1 MKYQCCVCGYKFEG
15 SQIKD
20 DFKNGV
26 KEGFLCPE
34 CGANIKDDMSSQ
46 TVFDQKAKGTYSFY
60 ASLLVIFFLDSTIEQ
75 YISTPLGASNWLVLG
90 ILFGL
95 AVFIYG
101 FVNRGLLKE
110 TNVLTTQRVSA

>member
-1 MKYQCCVCGYKFEG
+1 MKYQCCVCSYKFEV

-34 CGANIKDDMSSQ
+34 CGANIKDDMSGQ

-60 ASLLVIFFLDSTIEQ
+60 AFLLVIFFLDSTIEQ
-75 YISTPLGASNWLVLG
+75 YISTPLGANNWLVLG

>member
-1 MKYQCCVCGYKFEG
+1 MKYQCCVCSYKFEG

-20 DFKNGV
+20 VFKNGV

-34 CGANIKDDMSSQ
+34 CGANIKDDMSGQ

-60 ASLLVIFFLDSTIEQ
+60 AFLLVIFFLDSTIEQ
-75 YISTPLGASNWLVLG
+75 YISTPLGANNWLVLG

>member
-1 MKYQCCVCGYKFEG
+1 MKYQCCVCGARFEV

-34 CGANIKDDMSSQ
+34 CSANIKDGMSGQ
-46 TVFDQKAKGTYSFY
+46 TAFDQKAKGTYSFY
-60 ASLLVIFFLDSTIEQ
+60 VFLSAVFFLDDTIEQ
-75 YISTPLGASNWLVLG
+75 YISTPLGANNWLVLG

-95 AVFIYG
+95 AVSMYG
-101 FVNRGLLKE
+101 FANRGLLKE
-110 TNVLTTQRVSA
+110 ANILTTQRVSE